1 LYLSFFVLDS
11 NFKKEFKQI
20 LPFLFVKISTHRDLK
35 HPKNFLNSFNRRK
48 DDDNLIRNGEK
59 TLQETTFLQ
68 PNNDNVMISIET
80 DMNNVDTGNH
90 KNENENGNITHNG
103 NSQKRK
109 SDNNLMNIKGCD
121 EIATSFGEQSGSDR
135 TTSSR
140 TADTS
145 IS

>member
-1 LYLSFFVLDS
+1 M
-11 NFKKEFKQI
+11 
-20 LPFLFVKISTHRDLK
+20 KISTHRDLK

-48 DDDNLIRNGEK
+48 DDENLIRNGEK

-80 DMNNVDTGNH
+80 DMNNVDTANH
-90 KNENENGNITHNG
+90 KNENENGNGNITQNG

-109 SDNNLMNIKGCD
+109 SDNNLMIIKGFD